1 MSILMNWMTVN
12 KYSNTYQRTTKMKPV
27 DVKSNTTLTLVKKLM
42 IKILKLKLEILL
54 GYNNIK
60 YFLQKT
66 MFQIDL
72 KMF

>member
-1 MSILMNWMTVN
+1 MTVN
-12 KYSNTYQRTTKMKPV
+12 KYSNTYQRPTKMKPV

-60 YFLQKT
+60 YFLEKA